1 MLCRYDFF
9 GLDIIRKKNI
19 FLPKRST
26 NFFLFELY
34 NTNKLRKKLMELTI
48 HIRQKP
54 SQTICPALQVRD
66 PKISS
71 KQSKT
76 NRLRCFLSK
85 FKKN

>member
-1 MLCRYDFF
+1 MKIQHFWLR
-9 GLDIIRKKNI
+9 LNKNNI
-19 FLPKRST
+19 FYLFKIYKK
-26 NFFLFELY
+26 FFFVQ
-34 NTNKLRKKLMELTI
+34 NKTNKFRKKLMELTI